1 MANRDFAKEGVASA
15 PPRAKRRT
23 GLVIVLLF
31 VLFALAVSFGGGF
44 WMGMQYMRREA
55 ALAETKGRNDE
66 TAKLKARL
74 EMMEADLRRYEQE
87 ARAREAALKSAS
99 SAVGDLTFYKDL
111 PAQQVAPKPL
121 ARPVGHKEQAT
132 SPAAVRSD
140 VASIIRQEMAA
151 KPGGKAVPAGHYR
164 LQVGSFQRH
173 GDAEELKEQLAG
185 LQLTAT
191 IEQNV
196 VPGLGLW
203 YRVFLGP
210 YTSPEA
216 AEPDKALV
224 QSRLHITGLVIKK

>member
-1 MANRDFAKEGVASA
+1 MANRDFAKEGVAST

-23 GLVIVLLF
+23 GLVIVLSF
-31 VLFALAVSFGGGF
+31 ILFALAASFGGGF
-44 WMGMQYMRREA
+44 WMGMQYMRKEA
-55 ALAETKGRNDE
+55 ALTEAKGRKDE

-87 ARAREAALKSAS
+87 AQAREAALKSAS

-121 ARPVGHKEQAT
+121 VQPAGKNEKGTPPVAARSG
-132 SPAAVRSD
+132 
-140 VASIIRQEMAA
+140 VASIIRQEMAV
-151 KPGGKAVPAGHYR
+151 KPAGKHEPAGRYR

-173 GDAEELKEQLAG
+173 GDAEELKQQLAG
-185 LQLTAT
+185 LKLDAT

-203 YRVFLGP
+203 YRVLLGP
-210 YTSPEA
+210 YASPEA
-216 AEPDKALV
+216 AEPDKALI